1 MGRRDGALTM
11 RVHVLGTGALA
22 CFFGARLARV
32 AEVTLI
38 GTWTEGITAIAS
50 GGIVLETPDTE
61 ETFAAKAVRLG
72 TPLEAADLVLVLVKS
87 WQTDRVA
94 REIPALTARNGHVL
108 TLQNGLGN
116 AEKLG
121 TRALLGVTEQGAT
134 LVAPG
139 RVRPS
144 GDGPTDIAGP
154 DSLAAVFRS
163 AGLDARAVDPAR
175 GASLA
180 WGKLA
185 ANAGINAL
193 SAILR
198 VPNGQLLARP
208 EALALLECAANE
220 VGEVARAKGIA
231 LPFPDAA
238 AEARRVA
245 RTTASNHSS
254 MLQDVLRGAPTEI
267 DSINGA
273 VVREGARL
281 GVPTQANETLLRL
294 LAPRVAA

>member
-1 MGRRDGALTM
+1 LRTDPIRI
-11 RVHVLGTGALA
+11 HILGTGALA
-22 CFFGARLARV
+22 GFFGARLARV
-32 AEVTLI
+32 ADVTLA
-38 GTWTEGITAIAS
+38 GTWTEGIAAIARS
-50 GGIVLETPDTE
+50 GIVLETPEGE
-61 ETFAAKAVRLG
+61 EAFGVRAVRIG
-72 TPLEAADLVLVLVKS
+72 TPLPAADLVLVLVKA

-94 REIPALTARNGHVL
+94 SEVPALTARGGHVL

-116 AEKLG
+116 VEKLG
-121 TRALLGVTEQGAT
+121 ARALLGVTSQGAT
-134 LVAPG
+134 LMGPG
-139 RVRPS
+139 RVRPC
-144 GDGPTDIAGP
+144 GDGPTHIAGP

-185 ANAGINAL
+185 VNAGINAL

-198 VPNGQLLARP
+198 VPNGRLLASP

-220 VGEVARAKGIA
+220 VAEVAGAKGIA

-238 AEARRVA
+238 AEARGVA
-245 RTTASNHSS
+245 ASTAANLSS

-267 DSINGA
+267 DAINGA

-281 GVPTQANETLLRL
+281 GVPTPANETLLRL
-294 LAPRVAA
+294 VAARAAA

>member
-1 MGRRDGALTM
+1 PRARARRGRLSGDLARMGRREGALTM

-61 ETFAAKAVRLG
+61 ETFAAKAVCLG

-144 GDGPTDIAGP
+144 GDGPTHIAGP
-154 DSLAAVFRS
+154 DSLAAVFRA
-163 AGLDARAVDPAR
+163 AGLD
-175 GASLA
+175 
-180 WGKLA
+180 
-185 ANAGINAL
+185 
-193 SAILR
+193 
-198 VPNGQLLARP
+198 
-208 EALALLECAANE
+208 
-220 VGEVARAKGIA
+220 ARAKGIA

-273 VVREGARL
+273 VGREGARL

>member
-1 MGRRDGALTM
+1 M
-11 RVHVLGTGALA
+11 RVHVVGTGALA

-32 AEVTLI
+32 AEVTLL
-38 GTWTEGITAIAS
+38 GTWAEGIAAIAS
-50 GGIVLETPDTE
+50 RGIVVETSCGVE
-61 ETFAAKAVRLG
+61 AFAAKAVRLG
-72 TPLEAADLVLVLVKS
+72 SPLYAADLVLVLVKS

-94 REIPALTARNGHVL
+94 REIPALAARDGHVL

-121 TRALLGVTEQGAT
+121 GRAILGVTEQGAT
-134 LVAPG
+134 LIAPG

-144 GDGPTDIAGP
+144 GDGPTHIAGP
-154 DSLAAVFRS
+154 ESLAAVFRS
-163 AGLDARAVDPAR
+163 AGLDARAVDPAL

-193 SAILR
+193 SAILK
-198 VPNGQLLARP
+198 VPNGRLLDRP
-208 EALALLECAANE
+208 EALALLEGAATE
-220 VGEVARAKGIA
+220 VAEVARAKGIA

-245 RTTASNHSS
+245 RATASNLSS

-267 DSINGA
+267 DAINGA
-273 VVREGARL
+273 VVREGARF
-281 GVPTQANETLLRL
+281 GVPTPANETLLRL
-294 LAPRVAA
+294 LAGRAAA

>member
-1 MGRRDGALTM
+1 M
-11 RVHVLGTGALA
+11 RVHVVGTGTLA
-22 CFFGARLARV
+22 CFFGARLAHV
-32 AEVTLI
+32 ADVTLF
-38 GTWTEGITAIAS
+38 GTWAEGIAAIAS
-50 GGIVLETPDTE
+50 GGIVVETSRGE
-61 ETFAAKAVRLG
+61 EAFAAKAVRLG

-94 REIPALTARNGHVL
+94 REIPALSARGGHVL

-116 AEKLG
+116 VEKLG
-121 TRALLGVTEQGAT
+121 GRAVLGVTEQGAT
-134 LVAPG
+134 LIAPG

-144 GDGPTDIAGP
+144 GDGPTHIAGP
-154 DSLAAVFRS
+154 ESLAALFRS
-163 AGLDARAVDPAR
+163 AGLDARAVDPAL

-193 SAILR
+193 SAILK
-198 VPNGQLLARP
+198 VPNGRLLERP
-208 EALALLECAANE
+208 EARALLEGAANE
-220 VGEVARAKGIA
+220 VAAVARAKGIA

-245 RTTASNHSS
+245 RATASNLSS

-267 DSINGA
+267 DAINGA

-281 GVPTQANETLLRL
+281 GVPTPANETLLRL
-294 LAPRVAA
+294 LAGRVAA

>member
-50 GGIVLETPDTE
+50 
-61 ETFAAKAVRLG
+61 AVRLG

-121 TRALLGVTEQGAT
+121 PRALLGVTEQGAT

-144 GDGPTDIAGP
+144 GDGPTHIAGP
-154 DSLAAVFRS
+154 DSLAAVFR
-163 AGLDARAVDPAR
+163 
-175 GASLA
+175 
-180 WGKLA
+180 
-185 ANAGINAL
+185 
-193 SAILR
+193 
-198 VPNGQLLARP
+198 
-208 EALALLECAANE
+208 
-220 VGEVARAKGIA
+220 
-231 LPFPDAA
+231 
-238 AEARRVA
+238 AEIGR
-245 RTTASNHSS
+245 
-254 MLQDVLRGAPTEI
+254 
-267 DSINGA
+267 
-273 VVREGARL
+273 
-281 GVPTQANETLLRL
+281 
-294 LAPRVAA
+294 

>member
-1 MGRRDGALTM
+1 
-11 RVHVLGTGALA
+11 V
-22 CFFGARLARV
+22 
-32 AEVTLI
+32 
-38 GTWTEGITAIAS
+38 
-50 GGIVLETPDTE
+50 
-61 ETFAAKAVRLG
+61 
-72 TPLEAADLVLVLVKS
+72 
-87 WQTDRVA
+87 
-94 REIPALTARNGHVL
+94 
-108 TLQNGLGN
+108 
-116 AEKLG
+116 EKLG

-139 RVRPS
+139 RVRPC
-144 GDGPTDIAGP
+144 GDGPTHIAGP

-185 ANAGINAL
+185 VNAGINAL

-208 EALALLECAANE
+208 EALTLLECAANE
-220 VGEVARAKGIA
+220 VAEVARAKGIV

-238 AEARRVA
+238 AQARRVA
-245 RTTASNHSS
+245 RATSSNLSS
-254 MLQDVLRGAPTEI
+254 MLQDVLRGVPTEI
-267 DSINGA
+267 DAINGA

-281 GVPTQANETLLRL
+281 GVPTPANETLLRL
-294 LAPRVAA
+294 LAARAAA

>member
-1 MGRRDGALTM
+1 M

-32 AEVTLI
+32 AEVTLV
-38 GTWTEGITAIAS
+38 GTWTEGLDAIAR
-50 GGIVLETPDTE
+50 GGIVLETPRGSE
-61 ETFAAKAVRLG
+61 AFAVEGARLG
-72 TPLEAADLVLVLVKS
+72 APLDAADLVLVLVKA

-94 REIPALTARNGHVL
+94 RDVPALAGPDGSVL

-116 AEKLG
+116 VEKLG
-121 TRALLGVTEQGAT
+121 PRAFLGVTEQGAT
-134 LVAPG
+134 LLAPG
-139 RVRPS
+139 RVRPC
-144 GDGPTDIAGP
+144 GDGPTHIAGP

-163 AGLDARAVDPAR
+163 AGLDARAVDPAQ

-185 ANAGINAL
+185 VNAGINAL

-198 VPNGQLLARP
+198 VPNGRLLERP
-208 EALALLECAANE
+208 EALALLDGAANE
-220 VGEVARAKGIA
+220 VAEVARAKGIA

-245 RTTASNHSS
+245 RATASNHSS
-254 MLQDVLRGAPTEI
+254 TLQDVLRGAPTEI
-267 DSINGA
+267 DAINGA
-273 VVREGARL
+273 VVREGASL
-281 GVPTQANETLLRL
+281 GVPTPANETLLRL
-294 LAPRVAA
+294 HGARAAA

>member
-1 MGRRDGALTM
+1 M
-11 RVHVLGTGALA
+11 RIHVLGTGALA
-22 CFFGARLARV
+22 CFFGARLARA

-38 GTWTEGITAIAS
+38 GTWTEGVGAIAS
-50 GGIVLETPDTE
+50 GGIVLETPHTE
-61 ETFAAKAVRLG
+61 EAFAVKAVRLG
-72 TPLEAADLVLVLVKS
+72 TPLDAGELVLVLVKA

-94 REIPALTARNGHVL
+94 REVPALTARDGHVL

-121 TRALLGVTEQGAT
+121 TGALLGVTEQGAT

-139 RVRPS
+139 RVRPC
-144 GDGPTDIAGP
+144 GDGPTHIAGP

-185 ANAGINAL
+185 VNAGINAL

-208 EALALLECAANE
+208 EALTLLEC
-220 VGEVARAKGIA
+220 
-231 LPFPDAA
+231 
-238 AEARRVA
+238 
-245 RTTASNHSS
+245 
-254 MLQDVLRGAPTEI
+254 
-267 DSINGA
+267 
-273 VVREGARL
+273 
-281 GVPTQANETLLRL
+281 
-294 LAPRVAA
+294 

>member
-1 MGRRDGALTM
+1 M
-11 RVHVLGTGALA
+11 RIHVLGTGALA

-32 AEVTLI
+32 AEVTLV
-38 GTWTEGITAIAS
+38 GTWTEALDAIAR
-50 GGIVLETPDTE
+50 GGIVLDRLQAE
-61 ETFAAKAVRLG
+61 EAAAVKAARLG
-72 TPLEAADLVLVLVKS
+72 TPLDAADLVLVLVKA

-94 REIPALTARNGHVL
+94 REVPALTGRNGCAL

-116 AEKLG
+116 VEKLG
-121 TRALLGVTEQGAT
+121 PRAFLGVTEQGAT

-139 RVRPS
+139 RVRPC
-144 GDGPTDIAGP
+144 GDGPTHIAGP
-154 DSLAAVFRS
+154 DSLAALFRS

-175 GASLA
+175 GTSLS

-185 ANAGINAL
+185 VNAGINAL

-198 VPNGQLLARP
+198 VPNGRLLERP
-208 EALALLECAANE
+208 ETLALLEDAANE
-220 VGEVARAKGIA
+220 VADVARAKGIA

-245 RTTASNHSS
+245 RATASNLSS

-267 DSINGA
+267 DAINGA

-281 GVPTQANETLLRL
+281 SVPTPANETLLRL
-294 LAPRVAA
+294 HAARAAA